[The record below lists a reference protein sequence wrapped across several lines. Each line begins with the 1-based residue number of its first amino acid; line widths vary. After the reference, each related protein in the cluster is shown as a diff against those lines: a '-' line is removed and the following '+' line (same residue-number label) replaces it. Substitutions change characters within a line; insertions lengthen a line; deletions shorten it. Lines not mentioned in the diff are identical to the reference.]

1 MPPRVRSR
9 ALSRLVRAR
18 HSIRWRLTLWI
29 SALLIVSV
37 GVAFAIIYSETSA
50 RLSAQI
56 RHDLNADTTQLQQSL
71 QIAEGDTR
79 GEVVSDIRHYVD
91 AQPFRSISTLLFVLA
106 PGTTISN
113 YPELFSALEV
123 DDGENLTQQQA
134 ENTQAQQI
142 SRPHLG
148 VSTRLLPDVGQ
159 VRLLERRIRLADG
172 MVVVVGAGE
181 PLVSLHR
188 AQEGVVH
195 SFLLAAGFI
204 ALAVL
209 LGSWLVGS
217 RLTAPLRR
225 MARVAAQV
233 DAGDLEPRMQI
244 DERRRDEIG
253 VLANAFN
260 HMLGRLEHGFRNQR
274 EFIADASHEL
284 RTPLT
289 VIQGQLEVLANR
301 RQVDRDEVRRVERLV
316 EGEVLRMRRIVDDLL
331 LLAQSERPDF
341 LKPETLELD
350 RFVGQIWDGA
360 TLIAERRFEL
370 GPLARGRL
378 HADPDRL
385 AQALRNL
392 INNAIDH
399 TTPLTGTIRLEAHD
413 DVPGSIRILLLD
425 DGPGIAP
432 EELERI
438 FHRFHRTG
446 ASRSRPAG
454 PGQLGG
460 AGLGLSIVR
469 AIAEAHGGA
478 VAAGNRRSGGA
489 WFELRL
495 PGFERAAPARRPPAR
510 RPPAVA
516 PAGAHTGPREPTA

>member
-1 MPPRVRSR
+1 MSPRVRSR
-9 ALSRLVRAR
+9 ALNRLLRAR
-18 HSIRWRLTLWI
+18 HSIRWRLTAWI
-29 SALLIVSV
+29 SVLLIGSV
-37 GVAFAIIYSETSA
+37 GIAFAIIYSETSA

-56 RHDLNADTTQLQQSL
+56 SHDLEADTAQLEQSL

-79 GEVVSDIRHYVD
+79 AEVVSDIRHYVD

-106 PGTTISN
+106 PGATISN
-113 YPELFSALEV
+113 YPELFTTQGV
-123 DDGENLTQQQA
+123 DDGERVSQQQA
-134 ENTQAQQI
+134 ENMQARQI
-142 SRPHLG
+142 RSPRLG
-148 VSTRLLPDVGQ
+148 LVTRLLPDVGH
-159 VRLLERRIRLADG
+159 VRLLERRTRLADG
-172 MVVVVGAGE
+172 MVVVIGAGE

-244 DERRRDEIG
+244 EERRRDEIG
-253 VLANAFN
+253 VLANAFD
-260 HMLGRLEHGFRNQR
+260 HMLARLEHGFRNQR

-301 RQVDRDEVRRVERLV
+301 RQVDRDDVRRVERLV

-341 LKPETLELD
+341 LKPETLELE
-350 RFVGQIWDGA
+350 RFVSQIWDGA

-399 TTPLTGTIRLEAHD
+399 TAPGTGMICLEAHD
-413 DVPGSIRILLLD
+413 DLPGMIRIVLLD

-446 ASRSRPAG
+446 ASRGAPPRE
-454 PGQLGG
+454 GQLGG

-469 AIAEAHGGA
+469 AIAEAHGGD
-478 VAAGNRRSGGA
+478 VAAGNRRGGGA

-495 PGFERAAPARRPPAR
+495 PGFERATTPATPVRPVLPTPPPA
-510 RPPAVA
+510 AA
-516 PAGAHTGPREPTA
+516 PSVSRGPTV